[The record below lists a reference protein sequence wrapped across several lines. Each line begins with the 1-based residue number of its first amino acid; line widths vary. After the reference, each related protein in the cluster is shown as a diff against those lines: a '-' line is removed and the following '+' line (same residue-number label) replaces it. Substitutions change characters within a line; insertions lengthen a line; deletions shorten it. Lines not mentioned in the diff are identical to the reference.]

1 MGSIRER
8 QSDEKLYAKSK
19 MNLDYYLTYEPVFL
33 LDHLEFGSKFRLFKT
48 VSMET
53 LIKQHRPLE
62 TSEEM
67 KFVALALH
75 TEEMASYEDLGCLL
89 YAIKERMDE
98 KKTPIL
104 ATLLTYDNSAA
115 ILHKM
120 LAQDNA
126 ESFIKNFHMEELLC
140 EDALPAINGINST
153 KLRKKVG
160 DIFTIDFKKNTK
172 PERVDAY
179 YRMKHGSI
187 LMSSATKYAGSKHGR
202 SNFDLPG
209 VLLKTKTLDEH
220 KKKTLPA
227 EIADTPFVPFGFN
240 VGATYRGNTYNAV
253 DVSTRLQQLFCI
265 ALLLKY
271 HNGFMQDRGLNRDKL
286 IQKGLEIDKLCIEL
300 SSR

>member
-1 MGSIRER
+1 MSADNYSI
-8 QSDEKLYAKSK
+8 
-19 MNLDYYLTYEPVFL
+19 YEPVFL

-48 VSMET
+48 VSIET
-53 LIKQHRPLE
+53 LIKQHQPLE

-67 KFVALALH
+67 KFATLSLH
-75 TEEMASYEDLGCLL
+75 TEEIASYEDLGCLV
-89 YAIKERMDE
+89 YAIQERMDE

-120 LAQDNA
+120 LANDNTK
-126 ESFIKNFHMEELLC
+126 SFIKNFHMAELLC
-140 EDALPAINGINST
+140 EDTLPAINGVNPA

-179 YRMKHGSI
+179 YRMKHGSV
-187 LMSSATKYAGSKHGR
+187 LMSSAAKYAGSKHGH

-209 VLLKTKTLDEH
+209 VLLKTKTLDAH
-220 KKKTLPA
+220 KKKMLPT

-240 VGATYRGNTYNAV
+240 VGATYRENTFKAV

-265 ALLLKY
+265 ALLLK
-271 HNGFMQDRGLNRDKL
+271 HHTGFMQGRGLDREKL
-286 IQKGLEIDKLCIEL
+286 MQKGLDIDKLCIQL
-300 SSR
+300 SS